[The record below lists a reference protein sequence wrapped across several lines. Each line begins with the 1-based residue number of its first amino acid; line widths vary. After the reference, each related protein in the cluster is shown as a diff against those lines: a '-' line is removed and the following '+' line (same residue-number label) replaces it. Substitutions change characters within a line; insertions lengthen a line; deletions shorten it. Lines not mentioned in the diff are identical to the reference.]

1 MQSRKAVRIK
11 AIRDAALAIVRLH
24 GEWERI
30 HNFPHPVLGYENEG
44 FKLLY
49 RTPFQPIPVSNKAT
63 SQGIAPSTQRAMY
76 KAYGL
81 DIWFGKKVLSVQWDQ
96 EDEVEVISYRKGEW
110 EEKLLAHGHSI
121 K

>member
-1 MQSRKAVRIK
+1 
-11 AIRDAALAIVRLH
+11 
-24 GEWERI
+24 
-30 HNFPHPVLGYENEG
+30 
-44 FKLLY
+44 
-49 RTPFQPIPVSNKAT
+49 
-63 SQGIAPSTQRAMY
+63 MY